1 MSSPIL
7 FFILPSLLT
16 QRDDE
21 AGSFSHGDSVP
32 AKRFK
37 TAASATSSS
46 SSSGS
51 PLIDNDSGMIMIF
64 GIFSVLIDSKS
75 GCVRKIEISCRLF
88 SVIKRDLYPSPR
100 IVSVGDFVG
109 SVLIYGIRFAIML
122 KAI

>member
-21 AGSFSHGDSVP
+21 AGFP
-32 AKRFK
+32 AKRLK

-46 SSSGS
+46 TSIDS
-51 PLIDNDSGMIMIF
+51 PFIDNDSGMIMIF
-64 GIFSVLIDSKS
+64 GIVSVLIDSKS
-75 GCVRKIEISCRLF
+75 GCVRKIGISCRLF
-88 SVIKRDLYPSPR
+88 SVIKRDLSPSPR